1 MESTSAPVWPA
12 ADRPGGERRR
22 LLLGVVRA
30 HLEELL
36 GHPVPADASEVPF
49 LDLGIDSLTAV
60 DLRDRLDAASG
71 LRLPSTLVFDHPTP
85 VALAAF
91 LATLPTDPAPPAV
104 TGPVATSPDTAAAG
118 APAAAPDR
126 PAGDD
131 PVVIVG
137 MACRFAGGVASPEDL
152 WRLLAAGGD
161 AIGPFPDDRGWDL
174 AALHDPD
181 PDRSGTTYV
190 RGGGFL
196 GGAAE
201 FDAAFFGI
209 SPREALVMDPQQRL
223 LLETSWEA
231 LERAGIDPAALRGSP
246 TAVYAGVADFDHA
259 LTARPVPDSDMYYT
273 TGTHHSVAS
282 GRIAYALG
290 LEGAALTVD
299 TACSS
304 SLVTLHLAAQA
315 LRRGECALALA
326 GGATVLSGPSV
337 HLGFSRQRALSP
349 DGRCRAF
356 ADGADGFGPAEG
368 VGMLVLERLSDALRA
383 GRRVLGVVRG
393 SAVNQDGAS
402 NGLTAPSGPAQQRV
416 IRQALASAGLSVSDV
431 DVVEAHGT
439 GTTLGDPI
447 EAQALLATYGQ
458 RDRGAAPL
466 LLGSVKSNIGHTQA
480 AAGVAGVIKA
490 VLALEHGIV
499 PASLHVDEV
508 SSHVDWAAGA
518 VEVVRE
524 AAPWPATGRPRRAGI
539 SSFGMSG
546 TNAHVIVE
554 QAPAPVEREPAG
566 PPRAAAGPLLWPVSG
581 RGDAALRAQAE
592 RAAEYLRRGAD
603 APDAV
608 VAAALAGR
616 TGFERRAVALAADRA
631 AAATALAALATGA
644 EPDSVVT
651 GAAPAGAAGEGTV
664 LVFPGQGS
672 QWPGMGRELLDSS
685 PVFAAWVAR
694 CETAFAPY
702 LDWSLTA
709 LLRDEDSTVSL
720 DQGDAVVQ
728 PALFTVMTGIAEL
741 WRHHGVVPAAV
752 VGHSQGEIA
761 AAYVAG
767 ALSLDDAAKTVALR
781 AGLLTELAGRGAMA
795 TVMLGRAATEAK
807 LAAWDGA
814 LTVAAVNSPSSTAV
828 SGDAAAVARFLDRMA
843 ADGVWARRIPIDYAS
858 HSAQTEILADRLP
871 ALLADV
877 TPLPGNGTLFCSTV
891 TGRAADPATL
901 DGAYWYRNLRET
913 VDFQGAVTHLLDR
926 GFRVFVEASAHPVL
940 TTALERILEE
950 RGHEGVVLETLR
962 RGDGGAARLARS
974 LAQAYVR
981 GVDLDWP
988 AVLGAD
994 PDRARTLRSTL
1005 PTYAFRHE
1013 RFWPAPPD
1021 GRGDPEALGVTAA
1034 DHPFLG
1040 AAVELPATGGTVLTG
1055 RISLASQPW
1064 LADHAVGG
1072 AVLLPGT
1079 AFVEL
1084 LLRAGQET
1092 GCPQIAELV
1101 LESPLFLPERG
1112 AVRLQVA
1119 VGAPDAATGERA
1131 VTVHARPGGDPGAPW
1146 TRHATGTLTRD
1157 DPAPDDAA
1165 PAPWPPA
1172 GARPVPLDGFHDRTA
1187 ARGFGYGPAFRG
1199 LRAAWR
1205 HGDTLLAEVELPGT
1219 AADPGRFALHP
1230 ALLDA
1235 AVQPLLLNGGLDE
1248 SADGPWLPFTWS
1260 GVRIHATGAGRLR
1273 VRLTPQGPGTVA
1285 VDLTDATG
1293 APVAAARSLVTRP
1306 VPADRLR
1313 PAADGRA
1320 LHRPVWQPWDHPA
1333 STGPDTGWAVLGT
1346 DAAVRPP
1353 GAAVHTGLAA
1363 LRARLDA
1370 GEPVPATVLLPCTG
1384 RPGPDL
1390 PGAAETAT
1398 TTLLATLQQ
1407 WLADDRCAASHLV
1420 IVTCGAVAAG
1430 PGEDVTDLAAAPLW
1444 GLVRSA
1450 QTENPGRFLLV
1461 DSDGTDAS
1469 RRALPAAVAAA
1480 RAAGEPQLTLRA
1492 GRAARLRLT
1501 PYRPADGAAPGRPAG
1516 RPAPAPD
1523 PDGTLLITGGTGT
1536 LGGALARH
1544 LVRRHRFAHVVLAG
1558 RRGPHA
1564 PGAADLAAELTALG
1578 AEVTVAACDTTDR
1591 TALAA
1596 LLDAVPAAHPLTAVV
1611 HAAGVLDDGVV
1622 PSLTAD
1628 RTVRVLAPK
1637 VRAAWHL
1644 HDLTR
1649 GHDLALFA
1657 LFSSAAGLLGTA
1669 GQANYAAAN
1678 SFLDAL
1684 AAHRAAHGLPATS
1697 LAWSLWDET
1706 TGMTRHLDQDGR
1718 TARLAR
1724 LGIGTLGTEQGLALF
1739 DTATATAEPL
1749 LAPVPL
1755 HPAAFRDAEAPALLR
1770 GTAPA
1775 APPRAA
1781 PARADAAP
1789 DGLTRRLRAAAPA
1802 ERDRILRGLVRTE
1815 IRAVLGAQ
1823 DRDPAPDRRLGDLGF
1838 DSLTTVELR
1847 NRLSR
1852 ATGLR
1857 LPSTLVFDH
1866 PTPADIAGYL
1876 RTRLLPDDTAPHPA
1890 PPARPA
1896 TDHRPGD
1903 TADIAAMDVAAL
1915 VRLALDDHS

>member
-1 MESTSAPVWPA
+1 M
-12 ADRPGGERRR
+12 
-22 LLLGVVRA
+22 LLGVVRA
-30 HLEELL
+30 HLAELL
-36 GHPVPADASEVPF
+36 GYPVPEDASEVPF

-60 DLRDRLDAASG
+60 DLRDRLGAGSG

-91 LATLPTDPAPPAV
+91 LDTLRTADSAPPADA
-104 TGPVATSPDTAAAG
+104 PSDTAPAD
-118 APAAAPDR
+118 APAAEPTG
-126 PAGDD
+126 PAADDD

-137 MACRFAGGVASPEDL
+137 MACHFAGGVDSPEDL
-152 WRLLAAGGD
+152 WRLLAAGDD
-161 AIGPFPDDRGWDL
+161 AIGPLPTDRGWDL
-174 AALHDPD
+174 DALYDPD
-181 PDRSGTTYV
+181 PDRSGTSYV

-196 GGAAE
+196 DRAAE

-282 GRIAYALG
+282 GRISYALG

-315 LRRGECALALA
+315 LRQGECALALA

-337 HLGFSRQRALSP
+337 HQGFSRQRALSP

-383 GRRVLGVVRG
+383 GRRILGVVRG

-416 IRQALASAGLSVSDV
+416 IRQALASAGLSASDV
-431 DVVEAHGT
+431 DMVEAHGT
-439 GTTLGDPI
+439 GTPLGDPI

-458 RDRGAAPL
+458 RPSDAPPL

-480 AAGVAGVIKA
+480 AAGVAGVIKS
-490 VLALEHGIV
+490 VLALEHGTV
-499 PASLHVDEV
+499 PASLHVDAV
-508 SSHVDWAAGA
+508 SSHVDWTAGA

-524 AAPWPATGRPRRAGI
+524 AAPWPPTGRPRRAGV

-546 TNAHVIVE
+546 TNVHVIVE
-554 QAPAPVEREPAG
+554 QAPPAVEREPA
-566 PPRAAAGPLLWPVSG
+566 PAPRGAAGPLLWPVSG
-581 RGDAALRAQAE
+581 RGDAALRAQAG
-592 RAAEYLRRGAD
+592 RTAEYLRGD
-603 APDAV
+603 DGAPDAA

-616 TGFERRAVALAADRA
+616 TGFERRAVALAADRTG
-631 AAATALAALATGA
+631 AATALAALATGA

-651 GAAPAGAAGEGTV
+651 GTAPAGAATGGTV

-672 QWPGMGRELLDSS
+672 QWAGMGRELLDAS
-685 PVFAAWVAR
+685 PVFADWVAR
-694 CETAFAPY
+694 CERAFAPY

-728 PALFTVMTGIAEL
+728 PALFTVMTGLAAL
-741 WRHHGVVPAAV
+741 WRHHGVTPAAV

-761 AAYVAG
+761 AAHVAG
-767 ALSLDDAAKTVALR
+767 ALTLDDAAKIVALR

-795 TVMLGRAATEAK
+795 TVMLGRAET
-807 LAAWDGA
+807 AARIADWDGA
-814 LTVAAVNSPSSTAV
+814 LTVAAVNSPSATAV
-828 SGDAAAVARFLDRMA
+828 SGDAAAVTEFLDRMA
-843 ADGVWARRIPIDYAS
+843 ADGIWARRIPIDYAS
-858 HSAQTEILADRLP
+858 HSAQTEILADRLHT
-871 ALLADV
+871 LLADI
-877 TPLPGNGTLFCSTV
+877 TPLPGDGTLFCSTV
-891 TGRAADPATL
+891 TGGPVDPAEL
-901 DGAYWYRNLRET
+901 DGSYWYRNLRET
-913 VDFQGAVTHLLDR
+913 VDFQGAVSHLLDR
-926 GFRVFVEASAHPVL
+926 GFRVFVEAAAHPVL
-940 TTALERILEE
+940 TMAVDRILEE

-962 RGDGGAARLARS
+962 RGDGGADRLARS
-974 LAQAYVR
+974 LARAYVR
-981 GVDLDWP
+981 GVDLDWS

-994 PDRARTLRSTL
+994 PAHARTLRTAL

-1013 RFWPAPPD
+1013 RFWPAPSH
-1021 GRGDPEALGVTAA
+1021 GRGAPEALGVTAA

-1055 RISLASQPW
+1055 RISLAAQPW

-1092 GCPQIAELV
+1092 GCPEIAELV
-1101 LESPLFLPERG
+1101 LEAPLFLPERG
-1112 AVRLQVA
+1112 ALHLQVA
-1119 VGAPDAATGERA
+1119 VDAPDAATGDRP
-1131 VTVHARPGGDPGAPW
+1131 VTVHARPADDPDAPW
-1146 TRHATGTLTRD
+1146 TRHATGTLTAEE
-1157 DPAPDDAA
+1157 PAPDGAD

-1172 GARPVPLDGFHDRTA
+1172 DARPVPLDDFHDRTA

-1199 LRAAWR
+1199 LTAVWR
-1205 HGDTLLAEVELPGT
+1205 HGDALLAEVALPD
-1219 AADPGRFALHP
+1219 AVPDAGRFALHP

-1235 AVQPLLLNGGLDE
+1235 AVHPMLLNGGLDD

-1260 GVRIHATGAGRLR
+1260 GVRSHATGADRLR

-1285 VDLTDATG
+1285 VDLTDPTG
-1293 APVAAARSLVTRP
+1293 APVATARSLVTRP

-1320 LHRPVWQPWDHPA
+1320 LHRPVWQPWDLPA
-1333 STGPDTGWAVLGT
+1333 ATGPDATWAVLGT
-1346 DAAVRPP
+1346 DPADCPP
-1353 GAAVHTGLAA
+1353 GPTVHTGLAA

-1370 GEPVPATVLLPCTG
+1370 GEPVPDTVLLPCAG
-1384 RPGPDL
+1384 PSGPDL

-1407 WLADDRCAASHLV
+1407 WLADDRCAASRLV
-1420 IVTCGAVAAG
+1420 IVTSGAVAAT

-1450 QTENPGRFLLV
+1450 QSENPGRFLLV
-1461 DSDGTDAS
+1461 DTDGTDAS
-1469 RRALPAAVAAA
+1469 RRALPAALAAA
-1480 RAAGEPQLTLRA
+1480 RDADEPQLTLRA

-1501 PYRPADGAAPGRPAG
+1501 PYRPTDGGAPGRTAG
-1516 RPAPAPD
+1516 SAAPALD

-1544 LVRRHRFAHVVLAG
+1544 LVRRHRPAHVLLAG
-1558 RRGPHA
+1558 RRGPDA
-1564 PGAADLAAELTALG
+1564 PGATELAAELTALG

-1591 TALAA
+1591 AALAA
-1596 LLDAVPAAHPLTAVV
+1596 LIDGVPAAHPLTAVV
-1611 HAAGVLDDGVV
+1611 HAAGVLDDGVL
-1622 PSLTAD
+1622 PSLTAE
-1628 RTVRVLAPK
+1628 RTIRVLAPK

-1657 LFSSAAGLLGTA
+1657 LYSSASGLLGTA

-1678 SFLDAL
+1678 TFLDAL

-1706 TGMTRHLDQDGR
+1706 TGLTRHLDQGSR
-1718 TARLAR
+1718 TDRLAR
-1724 LGIGTLGTEQGLALF
+1724 LGIGTLTTAQGLALF
-1739 DTATATAEPL
+1739 DTAAATAEPL

-1755 HPAAFRDAEAPALLR
+1755 TAHTPGAEPPALLR
-1770 GTAPA
+1770 AAAPA
-1775 APPRAA
+1775 APRRAA
-1781 PARADAAP
+1781 PARTDAEP
-1789 DGLTRRLRAAAPA
+1789 DGLTRRLRAADPA
-1802 ERDRILRGLVRTE
+1802 ERDRLLRRLVQAE
-1815 IRAVLGAQ
+1815 VRAVLGAQ
-1823 DRDPAPDRRLGDLGF
+1823 DRDAAPDRRLGDLGF
-1838 DSLTTVELR
+1838 DSLATVELR

-1876 RTRLLPDDTAPHPA
+1876 RTRLLPDAPAPQPA
-1890 PPARPA
+1890 PPAAPA
-1896 TDHRPGD
+1896 TAPRPGD
-1903 TADIAAMDVAAL
+1903 TADIAAMDVDAL
-1915 VRLALDDHS
+1915 IRLALDDHS